1 MKRRSLLSIFILFLL
16 SSPGWSLD
24 LDDAVHAMR
33 EGNFA
38 EAYCILRPHAEAGD
52 AEAQYNIGWMY
63 LNGYGLAINDSLALE
78 WWQRAADQD
87 HIDATFSMAMLYSL
101 GEGQVKKDMNRAIDL
116 YLIAAVDGHEDARLI
131 IKSMLQRNDR
141 AIRDRKQQIINTY
154 GSILG
159 TLKQVRIKRVNIRSG
174 PGLDQAIVAS
184 AEQGE
189 QILTLAE
196 KGKWTQ
202 VILKDN
208 GNIAWVYTSLLE
220 DTVGVEASLVDEV
233 KDGNETA
240 VEEVDKIED
249 EDLDF

>member
-1 MKRRSLLSIFILFLL
+1 VKYHSYLSIFILCLF
-16 SSPGWSLD
+16 SPSGWALD

-33 EGNFA
+33 VGNFA
-38 EAYCILRPHAEAGD
+38 EAYCLLRPHADSGD

-78 WWQRAADQD
+78 WWQRAADQG

-116 YLIAAVDGHEDARLI
+116 YLVAAEDGHEDARLI
-131 IKSMLQRNDR
+131 IRSMLQRNDR
-141 AIRDRKQQIINTY
+141 AIRSRKQQIVNTY
-154 GSILG
+154 GSMLG
-159 TLKQVRIKRVNIRSG
+159 TLKQVRVKRVNIRNG

-184 AEQGE
+184 AEQGD

-202 VILKDN
+202 VAIKDD

-220 DTVGVEASLVDEV
+220 DVTSLEAPV
-233 KDGNETA
+233 A
-240 VEEVDKIED
+240 EEVDKIED